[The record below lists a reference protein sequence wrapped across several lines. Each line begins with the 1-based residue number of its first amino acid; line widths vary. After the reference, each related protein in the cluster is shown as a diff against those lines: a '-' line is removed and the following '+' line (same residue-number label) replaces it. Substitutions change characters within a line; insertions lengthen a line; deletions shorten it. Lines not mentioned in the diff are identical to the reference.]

1 MLAAGVLATTGCNV
15 GGQSKVGANLP
26 VYPAELPKREVLDIH
41 ALRDGTRVSL
51 TNSTTTAFGPSR
63 LWINRWF
70 SRDIDGLAIG
80 QQLDL
85 SLSEFKDQYGEE
97 FRAGGFFATRKP
109 DRLVLMQIES
119 EGAMYGVVTAVS
131 GENN

>member
-1 MLAAGVLATTGCNV
+1 MGCGLTGCNV
-15 GGQSKVGANLP
+15 GGQSKVNANLP
-26 VYPAELPKREVLDIH
+26 TYPAVEQREVLDIH
-41 ALRDGTRVSL
+41 AIRDGTRVSL
-51 TNSTTTAFGPSR
+51 TNSTTSAFGPSR

-70 SRDIDGLAIG
+70 SREIDGLAIG

-85 SLSEFKDQYGEE
+85 SLSDFKDQYGEE

-109 DRLVLMQIES
+109 DRLVLMQIEN

-131 GENN
+131 GDNN